1 MEEYG
6 MIGRSVRR
14 RVFWVMAAA
23 SVALMLYLAFAV
35 FGVHKVFYDDV
46 VNEDFA
52 AGRATGEGASGRP
65 EGLEAV
71 ASGEFHAV
79 AHPGAGKAIV
89 YRLKDGSYTLRL
101 ENLDIFNGP
110 DLYVYAVA
118 AGDADDDETVLES
131 GFLNLGRLKG
141 NQGNQ
146 TYALPDGFDPEEH
159 RAISV
164 WCRRFSVNFATA
176 PLKLVKARY
185 NPERGRGKG

>member
-1 MEEYG
+1 

-14 RVFWVMAAA
+14 RAFWVVAAA
-23 SVALMLYLAFAV
+23 SVALIVYLAFAV
-35 FGVHKVFYDDV
+35 FGVHTLFYDEV

-52 AGRATGEGASGRP
+52 ASRATGQGTSARP
-65 EGLEAV
+65 GGPEVV
-71 ASGEFHAV
+71 ATGEFHAV

-89 YRLKDGSYTLRL
+89 YRLRDGSYTLRL

-118 AGDADDDETVLES
+118 AGDAEDDETVLES

-176 PLKLVKARY
+176 PLKPVKARY

>member
-1 MEEYG
+1 

-14 RVFWVMAAA
+14 RAFWVVAAA
-23 SVALMLYLAFAV
+23 SVALIVYLAFAV
-35 FGVHKVFYDDV
+35 FGVHTLFYDEV

-52 AGRATGEGASGRP
+52 ASRATGQGTSARP
-65 EGLEAV
+65 GGPEVV
-71 ASGEFHAV
+71 ATGEFHAV

-89 YRLKDGSYTLRL
+89 YRLRDGSYTLRL

-118 AGDADDDETVLES
+118 AGDAADDETVLES

-176 PLKLVKARY
+176 PLKPVKARY